1 MPTLGDIFMTGEQNW
16 ASSESLAQTT
26 SGYDLR
32 PLSTGEV
39 LDRTFQLYRSRF
51 ALFASLAALPA
62 AVQFIS
68 GVLQILLTTGERV
81 LHGLH
86 LTVISRPIL
95 SAIIV
100 ITGFLVYFVCYGITQ
115 AATTWAV
122 AEIYLGKPASVSTA
136 WKAATANWVRY
147 VLVTLRQYWS
157 ICWWLTLSVA
167 MFFAVLAL
175 VPRLGGG
182 AVIAF
187 GIFSFIFGLQM
198 LASCIYAIYAA
209 IRVSLAIPA
218 SVIESLGANTSVRR
232 SMSLLVER
240 KGRIFLLGLLVV
252 AMSMIIGIV
261 LSPLTFIAFRAH
273 GAERYIIQMVQLTGT
288 FLSRLLIGPVA
299 AIALCLF
306 YFDERVRHEGFDIE
320 FLMLRA
326 GTPPANPVAEG
337 NTSPEPA

>member
-1 MPTLGDIFMTGEQNW
+1 MAGGQSW
-16 ASSESLAQTT
+16 AGAESLAQTS

-32 PLSTGEV
+32 PLSTGEI

-62 AVQFIS
+62 AVQFLT
-68 GVLQILLTTGERV
+68 GTLQVLLTTGEAVMR
-81 LHGLH
+81 GMH

-95 SAIIV
+95 SAVIV
-100 ITGFLVYFVCYGITQ
+100 IVGTLVYFVFYGITQ

-122 AEIYLGKPASVSTA
+122 AEIYLGRPASGSAA
-136 WKAATANWVRY
+136 WKTATAHWVRY

-157 ICWWLTLSVA
+157 ICWWLILSFA

-182 AVIAF
+182 AVIAG
-187 GIFSFIFGLQM
+187 GIFAFIFGLQM
-198 LASCIYAIYAA
+198 LASCVYAIYAA
-209 IRVSLAIPA
+209 IRVSLGIPA
-218 SVIESLGANTSVRR
+218 SVIESLGANASVRR
-232 SMSLLVER
+232 SMALLTQR
-240 KGRIFLLGLLVV
+240 KGRIFLLGLLVI
-252 AMSMIIGIV
+252 AMSLIIGVV
-261 LSPLTFIAFRAH
+261 LSPLTFLAFRAH
-273 GAERYIIQMVQLTGT
+273 GAERYVLEMIQLAGT
-288 FLSRLLIGPVA
+288 FLSRLLIGPIL

-326 GTPPANPVAEG
+326 GGPPASPVAEG
-337 NTSPEPA
+337 TTSPEPA